1 MIALKLFLEWG
12 GGNKKKSL
20 VPKMYYYYI
29 HDILKT

>member
-29 HDILKT
+29 HDIL